1 MQSYISMGAF
11 MVLFTDIFVVHNM
24 EAIWFW
30 VMLLLLF
37 VFLEVLIS
45 NNHVRDIDIGIR
57 PVSIPQIHWKTWR
70 NPTIEFSNMHHI
82 RYPHWSPSNI
92 GFEFPSL
99 MSIHLEVTFSAHD
112 LGLMGRH
119 ASHAKPTSRVHHLM
133 CRNCMCCSLEI
144 YGYHYHMA
152 LICSHGLCLLQIEP
166 VILFDFNNETQSL
179 CV

>member
-57 PVSIPQIHWKTWR
+57 PVSIPQIH
-70 NPTIEFSNMHHI
+70 
-82 RYPHWSPSNI
+82 
-92 GFEFPSL
+92 
-99 MSIHLEVTFSAHD
+99 
-112 LGLMGRH
+112 
-119 ASHAKPTSRVHHLM
+119 
-133 CRNCMCCSLEI
+133 
-144 YGYHYHMA
+144 
-152 LICSHGLCLLQIEP
+152 
-166 VILFDFNNETQSL
+166 
-179 CV
+179 